1 MRVSWRSGSGQR
13 HIAWRF
19 RNHAPTNHPLTS
31 FETRVLGTR
40 SLRAFFVDGLFSSA
54 SDVIVVRF
62 LSVYAIALGASNAEI
77 GLIAIA
83 NGLAGIAALAPGAW
97 IAERAR
103 SRKLVVLLSG
113 GGLGR
118 LCVLAMA
125 LVPVMLADHRAVLP
139 LIVLSGLRWFAG
151 SVGHPAWV
159 SLLTDI
165 VPVDLRRLYVSRRM
179 LGIAVVA
186 AIGAPLVGFLI
197 RALGGV
203 SSVEAFQWAFLLA
216 AALGFVSTFWYARI
230 EEPPRP
236 AEGRA
241 AGSTRAML
249 RDRPFV
255 QYLAGTLLL
264 HTTR

>member
-1 MRVSWRSGSGQR
+1 
-13 HIAWRF
+13 
-19 RNHAPTNHPLTS
+19 
-31 FETRVLGTR
+31 
-40 SLRAFFVDGLFSSA
+40 
-54 SDVIVVRF
+54 
-62 LSVYAIALGASNAEI
+62 
-77 GLIAIA
+77 
-83 NGLAGIAALAPGAW
+83 
-97 IAERAR
+97 

-125 LVPVMLADHRAVLP
+125 LIPVVLADHRAVVP
-139 LIVLSGLRWFAG
+139 LIVLSGVRWFAG

-159 SLLTDI
+159 SLLADI
-165 VPVDLRRLYVSRRM
+165 VPVDLRRIYVSRRM

-186 AIGAPLVGFLI
+186 AIGAPLMGFLI

-216 AALGFVSTFWYARI
+216 AALGFVSTFFYSRI

-236 AEGRA
+236 AEGRP

-264 HTTR
+264 